1 MQPFRRLSR
10 YAKRLLGVAHRAIT
24 SLPWSHG
31 GDSLSAASSAAALSL
46 IPYFACVRILS
57 EQISSLPLHVY
68 RENGETPVRVR
79 RSLFSRPA
87 AVGTTDR
94 WVKQC
99 VTSLATRGNAYGL
112 IVARD
117 GFGFATQ
124 VEWLHPDEVH
134 VDESM
139 PTLPRYYWRGQEVP
153 RENMHHIAWFLEP
166 GKVKG
171 LSPVAAF
178 ARSIGIGLEATN
190 YGATW
195 FEHGGSPPGTFQNKQ
210 RTLTTDQAEAVS
222 QRLDAA
228 IKRRKPLVYGADWDY
243 QAMQV
248 SPEESQ
254 FIQTMKLNASMMAH
268 IFGIPPEMVGG
279 ESGGSLTYD
288 NPIMD
293 GLSLYKM
300 TIRPWLEL
308 LEENFDLLLPERQ
321 YVEFNPDALLRGDT
335 KTRSEAHAIALSARF
350 MTINEVRKIEK
361 LPPLEGGDAL
371 QPVPAPVRE
380 DRYTLPPA
388 PMSPPV
394 HLLGHQIGGQP

>member
-1 MQPFRRLSR
+1 MNPVRYVRRM
-10 YAKRLLGVAHRAIT
+10 LGVAKRAIT

-31 GDSLSAASSAAALSL
+31 GDSVSAVNSSAALSL
-46 IPYFACVRILS
+46 IPYFACVRLLS
-57 EQISSLPLHVY
+57 EQISSLPLSVY
-68 RENGETPVRVR
+68 RETSTQPVKVR
-79 RSLFSRPA
+79 WSLFDRPA

-99 VTSLATRGNAYGL
+99 TVSLAMRGNAYGL

-117 GFGFATQ
+117 ALGFATQ

-139 PTLPRYYWRGQEVP
+139 PTLPRYYWRGQEVS
-153 RENMHHIAWFLEP
+153 RESMFHIAWFAEP

-171 LSPVAAF
+171 LSPIAQF

-195 FEHGGSPPGTFQNKQ
+195 FEHGGTPPGTFQNKQ

-228 IKRRKPLVYGADWDY
+228 IKRRKPLVYGADWAY
-243 QAMQV
+243 ESLQV

-254 FIQTMKLNASMMAH
+254 FIQTTKMNATMMAT
-268 IFGIPPEMVGG
+268 IFGIPPELVGG

-288 NPIMD
+288 NPTLD
-293 GLSLYKM
+293 GLALYRM

-308 LEENFDLLLPERQ
+308 LEDNFDLLLPENQ
-321 YVEFNPDALLRGDT
+321 YAEFNPDALLRGDT
-335 KTRSEAHAIALSARF
+335 KSRYEAHQIALNARF
-350 MTINEVRKIEK
+350 MTINEVRKLEG
-361 LPPLEGGDAL
+361 LPPLDGGDTI
-371 QPVPAPVRE
+371 QPVQAPVRE

-394 HLLGHQIGGQP
+394 HQLLGHQ

>member
-1 MQPFRRLSR
+1 MRGFRW
-10 YAKRLLGVAHRAIT
+10 LGVARRWMAGVAKRAIT
-24 SLPWSHG
+24 SLPWSAG
-31 GDSLSAASSAAALSL
+31 GDLLSAVNSSAALSL
-46 IPYFACVRILS
+46 IPYFACVRLLS

-68 RENGETPVRVR
+68 RGTGDSPVRVR
-79 RSLFSRPA
+79 RSLFTRPA

-99 VTSLATRGNAYGL
+99 VVSLAMRGNAYGL

-117 GFGFATQ
+117 SLGFATH

-139 PTLPRYYWRGQEVP
+139 PTMPKYYWRGQLVP
-153 RENMHHIAWFLEP
+153 TENMFHVAWFVEP

-171 LSPVAAF
+171 LSPIAQF
-178 ARSIGIGLEATN
+178 ARSIGIGLEATD

-195 FEHGGSPPGTFQNKQ
+195 FEHGGTPPATFQNKQ
-210 RTLTTDQAEAVS
+210 RTLTTDQADVVS

-228 IKRRKPLVYGADWDY
+228 IKRRKPLVYGSDWDY

-254 FIQTMKLNASMMAH
+254 FIQTMKLNATMMAT
-268 IFGIPPEMVGG
+268 IYGIPPEMVGG

-288 NPIMD
+288 NPVMD

-308 LEENFDLLLPERQ
+308 LEDNFDLLLPDGQ
-321 YVEFNPDALLRGDT
+321 YAEFNPDALLRGDT
-335 KTRSEAHAIALSARF
+335 KTRYEAHSIALVSRF
-350 MTINEVRKIEK
+350 MTINEVRKLEG

-371 QPVPAPVRE
+371 QPVQAPVRE
-380 DRYTLPPA
+380 DRFTLPPA

-394 HLLGHQIGGQP
+394 YQLGPAIGGQP

>member
-1 MQPFRRLSR
+1 MQSFRRLSR
-10 YAKRLLGVAHRAIT
+10 YAKRMLGVAQRAIT
-24 SLPWSHG
+24 SLPWSAG
-31 GDSLSAASSAAALSL
+31 GDSLSTVNSSAALSL
-46 IPYFACVRILS
+46 IPYFACVRLLS
-57 EQISSLPLHVY
+57 EQISSLPLNVW
-68 RENGETPVRVR
+68 RENGDSPVKVR
-79 RSLFSRPA
+79 RSLFSNPA

-99 VTSLATRGNAYGL
+99 VVSLAMRGNAYGL

-117 GFGFATQ
+117 GFGFPTQ

-134 VDESM
+134 VDESR
-139 PTLPRYYWRGQEVP
+139 PTLPKYYWRGQPVP
-153 RENMHHIAWFLEP
+153 WEDMHHIPWFVEP

-171 LSPVAAF
+171 LSPIGQF
-178 ARSIGIGLEATN
+178 ARSIGIGLEATE

-195 FEHGGSPPGTFQNKQ
+195 FEHGGTPPGTFQNKQ

-228 IKRRKPLVYGADWDY
+228 IKRRRPLVFGADWDY
-243 QAMQV
+243 TSLKV

-254 FIQTMKLNASMMAH
+254 FIQTMKLNATMMAT
-268 IFGIPPEMVGG
+268 IYGIPPEQVGG

-288 NPIMD
+288 NPVLD

-300 TIRPWLEL
+300 TIRPWLEM
-308 LEENFDLLLPERQ
+308 LESNFNLLLPERQ
-321 YVEFNPDALLRGDT
+321 YAEFNPDALLRGDT
-335 KTRSEAHAIALSARF
+335 KTRYEAHQMALNARW
-350 MTINEVRKIEK
+350 MTINEVRKIEG
-361 LPPLEGGDAL
+361 LPPIEGGDTI
-371 QPVPAPVRE
+371 QPVQPPARE

-394 HLLGHQIGGQP
+394 HLLGHQ

>member
-1 MQPFRRLSR
+1 MF
-10 YAKRLLGVAHRAIT
+10 GVARRAIS

-31 GDSLSAASSAAALSL
+31 GDSLSTVNTSAALSL

-68 RENGETPVRVR
+68 RENGDSPVRIR
-79 RSLFSRPA
+79 RSLLSRPA

-94 WVKQC
+94 WVKQY
-99 VTSLATRGNAYGL
+99 VVSLAVRGNAYGL

-139 PTLPRYYWRGQEVP
+139 PTLPLYYWRGQPVP
-153 RENMHHIAWFLEP
+153 REDMFHTGWFIEP
-166 GKVKG
+166 GRVVG
-171 LSPVAAF
+171 LSPIAAF
-178 ARSIGIGLEATN
+178 ARSIGVGLEATN

-195 FEHGGSPPGTFQNKQ
+195 FEHGGTPPATFKNTQ
-210 RTLTTDQAEAVS
+210 RTLTTDQSEAVS
-222 QRLDAA
+222 QRLGAA
-228 IKRRKPLVYGADWDY
+228 IKRRKPLVYGADWQY
-243 QAMQV
+243 ESLQV

-254 FIQTMKLNASMMAH
+254 FIQTMKLTASMMAH
-268 IFGIPPEMVGG
+268 IYGIPPEMVGG

-288 NPIMD
+288 NPVLD

-308 LEENFDLLLPERQ
+308 LEDNLNLLLPERQ
-321 YVEFNPDALLRGDT
+321 YAEFNPDALLRGDT
-335 KTRSEAHAIALSARF
+335 KTRYEAHSIALTARF
-350 MTINEVRKIEK
+350 MTINEVRKIEG
-361 LPPLEGGDAL
+361 LPPLDGGDTI
-371 QPVPAPVRE
+371 QPVQAPVRE
-380 DRYTLPPA
+380 NRYTLPPA

-394 HLLGHQIGGQP
+394 HLLGQQ

>member
-1 MQPFRRLSR
+1 VAMKPVQWARRM
-10 YAKRLLGVAHRAIT
+10 LGVARRAIT

-31 GDSLSAASSAAALSL
+31 GDSVSAVNSSAALSL
-46 IPYFACVRILS
+46 IPYFACVRLLS
-57 EQISSLPLHVY
+57 EQISSLPLSVY
-68 RENGETPVRVR
+68 QETSKQPVKVKQ
-79 RSLFSRPA
+79 SLFDRPS

-94 WVKQC
+94 WVKQY
-99 VTSLATRGNAYGL
+99 VASLAMRGNTYGL

-117 GFGFATQ
+117 ALGFATQ
-124 VEWLHPDEVH
+124 VELLHPDEVH

-153 RENMHHIAWFLEP
+153 RESMHHTAWFVEP
-166 GKVKG
+166 GRVKG
-171 LSPVAAF
+171 LSPIAQF

-195 FEHGGSPPGTFQNKQ
+195 FEHGGTPPGTFQNKQ

-228 IKRRKPLVYGADWDY
+228 IKRRKPLVYGADWAY
-243 QAMQV
+243 ESLQV

-254 FIQTMKLNASMMAH
+254 FIQTMKLNATQMAT
-268 IFGIPPEMVGG
+268 IYGIPPELVGG

-288 NPIMD
+288 NPVMD
-293 GLSLYKM
+293 GLALYRM

-308 LEENFDLLLPERQ
+308 LEDNFDLLLPDGQ
-321 YVEFNPDALLRGDT
+321 YAEFNPDALLRGDT
-335 KTRSEAHAIALSARF
+335 KSRYEAHQIALTARF
-350 MTINEVRKIEK
+350 MTINEVRKLEG
-361 LPPLEGGDAL
+361 LPPIDGGDTI
-371 QPVPAPVRE
+371 QPVQAPVRE

-394 HLLGHQIGGQP
+394 HQLLGHQ

>member
-1 MQPFRRLSR
+1 MNPVRYVRRM
-10 YAKRLLGVAHRAIT
+10 LGVAKRAIT

-31 GDSLSAASSAAALSL
+31 GDSLSAVNSSTALSL
-46 IPYFACVRILS
+46 IPYFACVRLLS
-57 EQISSLPLHVY
+57 EQISSLPLSVY
-68 RENGETPVRVR
+68 RETANQPVKVR
-79 RSLFSRPA
+79 RSLFDRPA

-94 WVKQC
+94 WVKQY
-99 VTSLATRGNAYGL
+99 VASLAMRGNTYGL

-117 GFGFATQ
+117 ALGFATQ
-124 VEWLHPDEVH
+124 VELLHPDEVH

-153 RENMHHIAWFLEP
+153 RENMHHTAWFVEP

-171 LSPVAAF
+171 LSPIAQF

-195 FEHGGSPPGTFQNKQ
+195 FEHGGTPPGTFQNKQ

-228 IKRRKPLVYGADWDY
+228 IKRRKPLVYGADWAY
-243 QAMQV
+243 ESLQV

-254 FIQTMKLNASMMAH
+254 FIQTMKLNATQMAT
-268 IFGIPPEMVGG
+268 IYGIPPELVGG

-288 NPIMD
+288 NPVMD
-293 GLSLYKM
+293 GLALYRM

-308 LEENFDLLLPERQ
+308 LEDNFDLLLPENQ
-321 YVEFNPDALLRGDT
+321 YAEFNPDALLRGDT
-335 KTRSEAHAIALSARF
+335 KTRYEAHAIALNARF
-350 MTINEVRKIEK
+350 MTINEVRKLEG
-361 LPPLEGGDAL
+361 LPPLEGGDTI
-371 QPVPAPVRE
+371 QPAQAPVRE

-394 HLLGHQIGGQP
+394 HELLGHR

>member
-1 MQPFRRLSR
+1 MNPVRWARRM
-10 YAKRLLGVAHRAIT
+10 LGVAKRAIT

-31 GDSLSAASSAAALSL
+31 GDSLSAVNSSTALSL
-46 IPYFACVRILS
+46 IPYFACVRLLS
-57 EQISSLPLHVY
+57 EQISSLPLSVY
-68 RENGETPVRVR
+68 RETANQPVKVR
-79 RSLFSRPA
+79 RSLFDRPA

-94 WVKQC
+94 WVKQY
-99 VTSLATRGNAYGL
+99 VASLAMRGNTYGL

-117 GFGFATQ
+117 ALGFATQ
-124 VEWLHPDEVH
+124 VELLHPDEVH

-153 RENMHHIAWFLEP
+153 RENMHHTAWFVEP

-171 LSPVAAF
+171 LSPIAQF

-195 FEHGGSPPGTFQNKQ
+195 FEHGGTPPGTFQNKQ

-228 IKRRKPLVYGADWDY
+228 IKRRKPLVYGADWAY
-243 QAMQV
+243 ESLQV

-254 FIQTMKLNASMMAH
+254 FIQTMKLNATQMAT
-268 IFGIPPEMVGG
+268 IYGIPPELVGG

-288 NPIMD
+288 NPVMD
-293 GLSLYKM
+293 GLALYRM

-308 LEENFDLLLPERQ
+308 LEDNFDLLLPENQ
-321 YVEFNPDALLRGDT
+321 YAEFNPDALLRGDT
-335 KTRSEAHAIALSARF
+335 KTRYEAHAIALTARF
-350 MTINEVRKIEK
+350 MTINEVRKLEG
-361 LPPLEGGDAL
+361 LPPIDGGDTI
-371 QPVPAPVRE
+371 QPVQAPVRE

-394 HLLGHQIGGQP
+394 HQLLGHQ